1 MSYASTCGDASSI
14 DVEPHF
20 SSPPVSVSS
29 SDTVAVSKHL
39 FDSAGMNRRLYRT
52 PPVVEAVVDI
62 HVARSAPVTLAE
74 LGRFYESESELYP
87 SRQGVHS
94 AALRID
100 PKSGVVLQHE
110 AKLLGYRL
118 TNSLRSCI
126 AQARTNGFA
135 FSRLAPYVSW
145 EEWKEEAHRLWDVY
159 RSTVRPD
166 EVNRIAVRYINRVDI
181 PLTRGKRM
189 RDYFTVYPQLPEC
202 LPGAASSFLMQLE
215 LAIPD
220 VESGRLVL
228 NMGRVDPPTPNV
240 VSVLLDLDL
249 FRQVAMPS
257 GDDRVWEIVEELHE
271 RENTIFESCITDD
284 TRSLF
289 E

>member
-1 MSYASTCGDASSI
+1 MS
-14 DVEPHF
+14 
-20 SSPPVSVSS
+20 
-29 SDTVAVSKHL
+29 
-39 FDSAGMNRRLYRT
+39 RRLYRN
-52 PPVVEAVVDI
+52 PPVLEAVVDI
-62 HVARSAPVTLAE
+62 HVGRSEPVSLAE
-74 LGRFYESESELYP
+74 LGRLYESESESYP

-110 AKLLGYRL
+110 AQLLGYRL
-118 TNSLRSCI
+118 ANSTQSCI
-126 AQARTNGFA
+126 AQVRTNGFA
-135 FSRLAPYVSW
+135 FSRLAPYESW
-145 EEWKEEAHRLWDVY
+145 EEWKDEAHRLWNVY
-159 RSTVRPD
+159 RSAVVPD
-166 EVNRIAVRYINRVDI
+166 EVKRIAVRYINRVDI

-189 RDYFTVYPQLPEC
+189 RDYFAVYPQLPES
-202 LPGAASSFLMQLE
+202 LPSTASSFLMQLE

-220 VESGRLVL
+220 VESGRFVL

-249 FRQVAMPS
+249 FSQVSMRAD
-257 GDDRVWEIVEELHE
+257 DDRVWGIVEELHE
-271 RENTIFESCITDD
+271 KENLIFESCITDD